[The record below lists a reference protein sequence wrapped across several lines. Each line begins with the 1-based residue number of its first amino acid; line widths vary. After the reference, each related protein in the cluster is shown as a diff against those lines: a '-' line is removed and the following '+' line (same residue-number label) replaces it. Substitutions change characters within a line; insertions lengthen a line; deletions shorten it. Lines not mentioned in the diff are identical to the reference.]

1 MRLTASA
8 IAGQFG
14 LTVLGDGSTEVS
26 GVATLA
32 HAGAGQLS
40 FLSNPRY
47 RPQLADSQAAVVV
60 LRADDA
66 EAAKGTALVAKDPYT
81 AFAKIAALF
90 DVAPVCEPGIHPS
103 AVIDPTAQVSPGAH
117 VGPFVSIGAR
127 SRVGDGCV
135 IGTGS
140 LIGADCVVD
149 DGSELLARV
158 TLVTRVRLGKRV
170 RIHPGAVIG
179 ADGFGLAMD
188 AGHWIKVPQLGGVV
202 IGDDCEI
209 GANTCIDRGALEDT
223 VLEEDVRVD
232 NLVQI
237 AHNCRIGAHSA
248 IAGCSGIAGSAK
260 IGRYCL
266 LGGHVGVVGHLEICD
281 KVVITGKSVVRNSI
295 NEPGEYSS
303 GTPLTD
309 NRTWRKNAARFK
321 QLDVLARRILA
332 VGKEKRMSH
341 PAYELPID
349 VNQIQALIPHRYPFL
364 LIDRVIELD
373 LEAKR
378 IVGQKNVSINEPF
391 FQGHFPTR
399 PVMPGVL
406 IIEAL
411 AQAGGVMTQL
421 GLGRDALSK
430 LFYMVKV
437 DNARFNKQVVPGDV
451 LILEVQMKRLIRN
464 MGCYYGEAKVNGE
477 IVASAEIMCAAARE

>member
-8 IAGQFG
+8 IAEQFG
-14 LTVLGDGSTEVS
+14 LIVVGDGAVEVS
-26 GVATLA
+26 GVSTLA

-47 RPQLADSQAAVVV
+47 RPQLGQSQAAVVV

-66 EAAKGTALVAKDPYT
+66 ADARGTALVAKDPYT

-90 DVAPVCEPGIHPS
+90 DVAPVREPGIHPS
-103 AVIDPTAQVSPGAH
+103 AVIDPSAQVSPNAH

-140 LIGADCVVD
+140 IIGEDCVVE

-237 AHNCRIGAHSA
+237 AHNCHIGAHSA
-248 IAGCSGIAGSAK
+248 IAGCTGIAGSAK

-295 NEPGEYSS
+295 HEPGEYSS

-332 VGKEKRMSH
+332 VGKEK
-341 PAYELPID
+341 E
-349 VNQIQALIPHRYPFL
+349 
-364 LIDRVIELD
+364 
-373 LEAKR
+373 
-378 IVGQKNVSINEPF
+378 
-391 FQGHFPTR
+391 
-399 PVMPGVL
+399 
-406 IIEAL
+406 
-411 AQAGGVMTQL
+411 
-421 GLGRDALSK
+421 
-430 LFYMVKV
+430 
-437 DNARFNKQVVPGDV
+437 
-451 LILEVQMKRLIRN
+451 
-464 MGCYYGEAKVNGE
+464 
-477 IVASAEIMCAAARE
+477 

>member
-8 IAGQFG
+8 IAEQFG
-14 LTVLGDGSTEVS
+14 LTVIGDGAIEVS

-47 RPQLADSQAAVVV
+47 RPQLGRSQAAVVV
-60 LRADDA
+60 LRSDDA
-66 EAAKGTALVAKDPYT
+66 QDARGTALVAKDPYT

-90 DVAPVCEPGIHPS
+90 DVAPVREPGIHPS
-103 AVIDPTAQVSPGAH
+103 AVIDPSAQVSPTAH
-117 VGPFVSIGAR
+117 VGPFVSVGAR

-140 LIGADCVVD
+140 IIGEDCVVD

-237 AHNCRIGAHSA
+237 AHNCHIGAHSA
-248 IAGCSGIAGSAK
+248 IAGCTGIAGSAK

-295 NEPGEYSS
+295 HEPGEYSS

-332 VGKEKRMSH
+332 VGKEK
-341 PAYELPID
+341 E
-349 VNQIQALIPHRYPFL
+349 
-364 LIDRVIELD
+364 
-373 LEAKR
+373 
-378 IVGQKNVSINEPF
+378 
-391 FQGHFPTR
+391 
-399 PVMPGVL
+399 
-406 IIEAL
+406 
-411 AQAGGVMTQL
+411 
-421 GLGRDALSK
+421 
-430 LFYMVKV
+430 
-437 DNARFNKQVVPGDV
+437 
-451 LILEVQMKRLIRN
+451 
-464 MGCYYGEAKVNGE
+464 
-477 IVASAEIMCAAARE
+477 

>member
-1 MRLTASA
+1 MPLTASA
-8 IAGQFG
+8 IAEQFG
-14 LTVLGDGSTEVS
+14 LTVVGDGATEVT

-32 HAGAGQLS
+32 HAGVGQLS

-47 RPQLADSQAAVVV
+47 RPQLAETHAAVVV
-60 LRADDA
+60 VRADDA
-66 EAAKGTALVAKDPYT
+66 EAAHGTVLVAKDPYT

-90 DVAPVCEPGIHPS
+90 DVAPVREPGIHPL
-103 AVIDPTAQVSPGAH
+103 AVIDPSAQVSPGAH

-127 SRVGDGCV
+127 SRVGDGCI

-140 LIGADCVVD
+140 IIGEDCVVD
-149 DGSELLARV
+149 DGSELIARV

-248 IAGCSGIAGSAK
+248 IAGCTGIAGSAK

-295 NEPGEYSS
+295 HEPGEYSS

-321 QLDVLARRILA
+321 QLDALARRILA
-332 VGKEKRMSH
+332 VGKE
-341 PAYELPID
+341 
-349 VNQIQALIPHRYPFL
+349 
-364 LIDRVIELD
+364 
-373 LEAKR
+373 
-378 IVGQKNVSINEPF
+378 
-391 FQGHFPTR
+391 
-399 PVMPGVL
+399 
-406 IIEAL
+406 
-411 AQAGGVMTQL
+411 
-421 GLGRDALSK
+421 
-430 LFYMVKV
+430 
-437 DNARFNKQVVPGDV
+437 NA
-451 LILEVQMKRLIRN
+451 
-464 MGCYYGEAKVNGE
+464 
-477 IVASAEIMCAAARE
+477 